1 MESDIVYGACA
12 GDLSELLSALKCESD
27 DQYSY
32 TVTPIPLA

>member
-1 MESDIVYGACA
+1 MESDIVHCACA
-12 GDLSELLSALKCESD
+12 SDPSALLSALKFESD